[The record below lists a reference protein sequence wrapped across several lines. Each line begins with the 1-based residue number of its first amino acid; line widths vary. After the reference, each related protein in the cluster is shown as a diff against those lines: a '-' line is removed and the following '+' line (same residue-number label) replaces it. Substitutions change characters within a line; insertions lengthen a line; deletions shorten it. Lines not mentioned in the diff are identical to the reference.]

1 MTEEQEIA
9 LLANVKSI
17 TDRMDLVDAIIKSE
31 KLGQPKVLA
40 FRCGHS
46 GLYLPPDYV
55 KEWGRLYGIGL
66 GPNPVSEVLD
76 SDYHTAPAAINEAIR
91 SFDQVMHPVGNSFA
105 QVDSVLVPAEEAAA
119 AVAICAKDDPY
130 MEARIHIVR
139 ARQDVNPMSKRKIL
153 RVAWVQAGR
162 KV

>member
-1 MTEEQEIA
+1 MSPEQEEA

-17 TDRMDLVDAIIKSE
+17 TDRMDLVDSIIKSE
-31 KLGQPKVLA
+31 RLGQPKVLA

-66 GPNPVSEVLD
+66 GPSPCSEVLD
-76 SDYHTAPAAINEAIR
+76 SDYHTAPPAINEQTR

-105 QVDSVLVPAEEAAA
+105 QVDSVLVYAAEVEGHE
-119 AVAICAKDDPY
+119 AICAKDDPY
-130 MEARIHIVR
+130 MEARVTIVR

-153 RVAWVQAGR
+153 KVAWVQAGR